1 MEDAVIRPLKLA
13 DIEQAAEVI
22 SQAFVDDPLCTFML
36 PFKRTRIITLRKF
49 FRAYGAVNIHN
60 QRGFGIG
67 VPLKGVAY
75 WMEPTKPDISM
86 SVKSLGTF
94 LPLLFTMYPIGYL
107 RAKAILKQID
117 LLHKKYAAEPHY
129 YLDNIGVLPAEQ
141 GKGYSSRLVRPFLA
155 RADAEKAITYTD
167 TVTRANVALYEH
179 FGFQCMEECPIAGT
193 GVTVWSFL
201 RPVQSS

>member
-1 MEDAVIRPLKLA
+1 MEDTVIRPLNLA
-13 DIEQAAEVI
+13 DVEQAAEVI
-22 SQAFVDDPLCTFML
+22 SQAFVDDPLCAFML
-36 PFKRTRIITLRKF
+36 PFRRTRVMTLRKF
-49 FRAYGAVNIHN
+49 FRLYGEVNIQN
-60 QRGFGIG
+60 QRGYGIG
-67 VPLKGVAY
+67 EPLKGVAF
-75 WMEPTKPDISM
+75 WMEPTKLDVSM
-86 SVKSLGTF
+86 SIKSLGTF

-107 RAKAILKQID
+107 RAKVILKQID

-141 GKGYSSRLVRPFLA
+141 GRGYSSRLVRPFLA

-167 TVTRANVALYEH
+167 TVTRVNVGFYEH
-179 FGFQCMEECPIAGT
+179 FGFQCMEECPVEGT

>member
-1 MEDAVIRPLKLA
+1 MDDTVIRPLKHA
-13 DIEQAAEVI
+13 DIERAAEVI

-36 PFKRTRIITLRKF
+36 PIKRKRVITLRKF
-49 FRAYGAVNIHN
+49 FRAYGAVNIQN
-60 QRGFGIG
+60 QRGYGIG

-86 SVKSLGTF
+86 TIKSLGTF
-94 LPLLFTMYPIGYL
+94 FPLLFTMYPIGYL

-117 LLHKKYAAEPHY
+117 LLHQKYAPEPHY

-141 GKGYSSRLVRPFLA
+141 AKGYSSRLVRPFLA
-155 RADAEKAITYTD
+155 KADAEKMITYTD
-167 TVTRANVALYEH
+167 TVTRTNVSLYEH
-179 FGFQCMEECPIAGT
+179 FGFQCMEECPIEGT
-193 GVTVWSFL
+193 GITVWSLL